1 MRKLFSLLVLVFFLA
16 SCSNQDSGEMT
27 ADMSVESY
35 DRSGADMAEENLAFT
50 ESADVEV
57 EEVENKSA
65 VRESEGNNRK
75 VIYTADLQ
83 VEVES
88 YQEITEHIQKETE
101 RLGGYIVE
109 SNLYNDSDGRSG
121 QITVRI
127 PQEDFRTFIE
137 IVEKGSTRVVEQTV
151 SGQDVTEEFVDL
163 ESRLKSKRQV
173 EERLLEF
180 LTNAEKTEDLL
191 KISND
196 LADIQEEIET
206 LIGRMNYLQDKTDFS
221 TVTIRIYE
229 NNVTL
234 SSIDDDD
241 LNTWEET
248 KKQFMRSVNFV
259 ISVFSGIIVFFIGNL
274 PVFLL
279 VGVLLLIG
287 FLTWRRKRKS
297 EKS

>member
-1 MRKLFSLLVLVFFLA
+1 
-16 SCSNQDSGEMT
+16 MT

-35 DRSGADMAEENLAFT
+35 DRSGADMAEENLALT
-50 ESADVEV
+50 ESADVEE

-137 IVEKGSTRVVEQTV
+137 IVEKGSTKVVEQTV

-163 ESRLKSKRQV
+163 ESRMKSKRQV

>member
-1 MRKLFSLLVLVFFLA
+1 MRKLFSLLVLVFFLL

-121 QITVRI
+121 QI
-127 PQEDFRTFIE
+127 
-137 IVEKGSTRVVEQTV
+137 
-151 SGQDVTEEFVDL
+151 
-163 ESRLKSKRQV
+163 
-173 EERLLEF
+173 
-180 LTNAEKTEDLL
+180 
-191 KISND
+191 
-196 LADIQEEIET
+196 
-206 LIGRMNYLQDKTDFS
+206 GRAH
-221 TVTIRIYE
+221 V
-229 NNVTL
+229 
-234 SSIDDDD
+234 
-241 LNTWEET
+241 
-248 KKQFMRSVNFV
+248 
-259 ISVFSGIIVFFIGNL
+259 
-274 PVFLL
+274 
-279 VGVLLLIG
+279 
-287 FLTWRRKRKS
+287 
-297 EKS
+297 

>member
-1 MRKLFSLLVLVFFLA
+1 
-16 SCSNQDSGEMT
+16 MT

-163 ESRLKSKRQV
+163 ESRMKSKRQV

>member
-1 MRKLFSLLVLVFFLA
+1 
-16 SCSNQDSGEMT
+16 MT

-137 IVEKGSTRVVEQTV
+137 IVEKGSTKVVEQTV

-163 ESRLKSKRQV
+163 ESRMKSKRQV